1 MRRLLETDI
10 DPSMPSGDA
19 DPAEEPTIIEIDSD
33 SDE

>member
-1 MRRLLETDI
+1 MRRLLETEI

-19 DPAEEPTIIEIDSD
+19 DPTDESTIIEIDSD